1 MENSDQ
7 PPPNSPPR
15 SNPAWVALRLALIF
29 ILALLVS
36 LVFYLIAETTSQD
49 ASSSI
54 IGVSVL
60 LVLPY
65 SLGAVLYLALD
76 PRGQKPKL
84 TTSIPIALVL
94 IILASSA
101 VFFQEGI
108 ICIAMLTPLWWLFSW
123 FGALTVKML
132 HSRYHAHTKL
142 HSTILIILPFL
153 ILGID
158 SNIPAPIAQKT
169 VERSIIINAA
179 PQDIWPHLLKMND
192 ISASEGH
199 WNITQN
205 LLQVHRPRAA
215 VVVGEGLDAKRLA
228 AWGEDITFE
237 EHISQ
242 WDENHAL
249 RWNFVFPNN
258 SVHKYTDRHISP
270 NGAHLKI
277 QNGGYIL
284 QEIAPNQ
291 TRLILD
297 TRYAMSTPVNAYGA
311 LWGELIL
318 GDIQTNILHI
328 VKHRAE
334 LQRSKHNVSIP

>member
-7 PPPNSPPR
+7 PPPVPPQR
-15 SNPAWVALRLALIF
+15 SNPTWVALRLILVF
-29 ILALLVS
+29 ISALLVS
-36 LVFYLIAETTSQD
+36 LAFYLIAETTSKD
-49 ASSSI
+49 AASSI
-54 IGVSVL
+54 IGVSIL

-94 IILASSA
+94 VILASSA

-123 FGALTVKML
+123 FGALTVKAL
-132 HSRYHAHTKL
+132 HNRYRARTKL

-153 ILGID
+153 VLGID
-158 SNIPAPIAQKT
+158 SSTHAPT
-169 VERSIIINAA
+169 THESVERSIIINAA
-179 PQDIWPHLLKMND
+179 PQDIWPHLLKMDD
-192 ISASEGH
+192 IRDQEGR

-215 VVVGEGLDAKRLA
+215 IVVGEGLNAKRLA
-228 AWGEDITFE
+228 AWGDDITFE
-237 EHISQ
+237 EHISH
-242 WDENHAL
+242 WEENNAL
-249 RWNFVFPNN
+249 RWNFVFPND

-270 NGAHLKI
+270 DGAHLKI
-277 QNGGYIL
+277 KEGGYIL
-284 QEIAPNQ
+284 QPISQNQ
-291 TRLILD
+291 TRLTLD
-297 TRYAMSTPVNAYGA
+297 TQYTMSTPVNAYGA

-328 VKHRAE
+328 VKHRTE
-334 LQRSKHNVSIP
+334 H